1 MKQVTELPKIDQIV
15 NDQYFEIL
23 TSDVS
28 YFTHSFFKYPA
39 KFIPQIPRWAI
50 ENYTSE
56 GDIVL
61 DCFSGSG
68 TTLVEA
74 SLLNRIPLGIDF
86 DKISFLLA
94 KVKTTL
100 YSNLEKAAILNN
112 VSDITKIFENSEFP
126 NIKNIKHWF
135 PLENI
140 VKLNSIYI
148 NISKS
153 HLNENC
159 KNFLYMCFISIIR
172 KSSYS
177 DEVSPKPYIS
187 SKITKIPQDAFVL
200 FENVVNANI
209 KKLDYEK
216 YPLNREMQYIGN
228 DARFAVQENLFNKV
242 NLVCTSPP
250 YINAFD
256 YVRILRLE
264 NIWLRNLDDSNILN
278 HKKKQI
284 GTEQI
289 LSNEYNKKLRKFG
302 IKELDD
308 KIDKISKLDKKRA
321 YVVLKYFEDMKS
333 NLESMYKY
341 LVEGG
346 KYVMVVGDCVIKGV
360 EIPTY
365 KYIIELSLKLG
376 YFHITNFS
384 YLIKNPYLRIPRKSR
399 GGLIKY
405 DRIIILGK

>member
-1 MKQVTELPKIDQIV
+1 MRQVTELPMIDQID

-50 ENYTSE
+50 ENYTRE

-100 YSNLEKAAILNN
+100 YSNVEKTAILN
-112 VSDITKIFENSEFP
+112 SICDITKIFKDSELP
-126 NIKNIKHWF
+126 NIKNIDHWF
-135 PLENI
+135 PVENI

-148 NISKS
+148 NISRS
-153 HLNENC
+153 ALNENC
-159 KNFLYMCFISIIR
+159 KNFLLMCFISIIR

-187 SKITKIPQDAFVL
+187 SKIIKIPQDAFVL
-200 FENVVNANI
+200 FENVVKANV

-216 YPLNREMQYIGN
+216 YQLNNEIQYIGN
-228 DARFAVQENLFNKV
+228 DARFAEKENLFNKIK
-242 NLVCTSPP
+242 LVCSSPP

-264 NIWLRNLDDSNILN
+264 NIWLRNLDDNDILK

-289 LSNEYNKKLRKFG
+289 LSSEYNKELRKIG
-302 IKELDD
+302 IKELDG
-308 KIDKISKLDKKRA
+308 KIEEISKLDKKRA

-341 LVEGG
+341 LVQGG
-346 KYVMVVGDCVIKGV
+346 KYVMVVGDCVIKGI

-376 YFHITNFS
+376 YFHDKNFS

-405 DRIIILGK
+405 DRIIILSK

>member
-1 MKQVTELPKIDQIV
+1 MKQVTEIPNINEIE
-15 NDQYFEIL
+15 NDEYFEII

-50 ENYTSE
+50 ENFTVE
-56 GDIVL
+56 GDMVL
-61 DCFSGSG
+61 DCFAGSG

-74 SLLNRIPLGIDF
+74 SLMKRLPLGIDF

-94 KVKTTL
+94 KVKTTT
-100 YSNLEKAAILNN
+100 YTEEEKLLIQK
-112 VSDITKIFENSEFP
+112 SIGSITKILKNIELP
-126 NIKNIKHWF
+126 KIKNLNHWF
-135 PLENI
+135 PIENI
-140 VKLNSIYI
+140 EKLNSIYN
-148 NISKS
+148 NISTS
-153 HLNENC
+153 ELNEDC

-187 SKITKIPQDAFVL
+187 SKINKVPQDSFIL
-200 FENVVNANI
+200 FENVVNTNI
-209 KKLDYEK
+209 KKLDYIK
-216 YPLNREMQYIGN
+216 YPLNESIRYIGN
-228 DARFAVQENLFNKV
+228 DARFADQENLYNKIK
-242 NLVCTSPP
+242 LVCSSPP

-264 NIWLRNLDDSNILN
+264 NIWLRNLNDDDILN

-289 LSNEYNKKLRKFG
+289 LSSEYNKNLRSTG
-302 IKELDD
+302 IVELDE
-308 KIDKISKLDKKRA
+308 KINEISKQDKKRA
-321 YVVLKYFEDMKS
+321 YVVLKYFEDMKQ

-341 LVEGG
+341 LIDGG

-360 EIPTY
+360 EIPTF
-365 KYIIELSLKLG
+365 KYIIEISLSLG
-376 YFHITNFS
+376 YSYEKHFS

-405 DRIIILGK
+405 DRIIILRK